1 MSLIIVLQKAITMI
15 SMNLHTLLRAAVSAA
30 SRNHAL
36 CKCLLRDLS
45 GSELETPELN
55 QLLRNIFD
63 VCICLNVYLY
73 QLINRKNIKAIKCRK
88 F

>member
-63 VCICLNVYLY
+63 VCICLNVDLDQLFNRKYLY
-73 QLINRKNIKAIKCRK
+73 RVKL
-88 F
+88 

>member
-1 MSLIIVLQKAITMI
+1 MI

-36 CKCLLRDLS
+36 CTCLLRDLS

-63 VCICLNVYLY
+63 VCICLNVDLDQLFNRKYLY
-73 QLINRKNIKAIKCRK
+73 RVKL
-88 F
+88 

>member
-1 MSLIIVLQKAITMI
+1 MI

-63 VCICLNVYLY
+63 VCICLNVDLDQLFNRKYLY
-73 QLINRKNIKAIKCRK
+73 RVKL
-88 F
+88 